1 MRITGVDVILMDESH
16 PDNTGWSPVVC
27 RVYTDEGLYGDGEA
41 AIAYSIG
48 SKAAWSMV
56 QEMGNR
62 VLGMDPLENEVVWHN
77 LYRTTFWAQN
87 GGPIVW
93 AGISAID
100 IALWDIKGNHF
111 GVPVSTLLGG
121 KMRSSLRCYASQL
134 QFGWG
139 TKKEP
144 AATIEGYARN
154 ARAAV
159 DEGYDAVKVD
169 FFDFSPEGR
178 FFTIEER
185 TRLQPPQRLALV
197 EERLAAVREAVGPD
211 VDIIMENHANIDAQ
225 VAVQFGSL
233 AQKYGVCM
241 FEEPASPNPKITQF
255 VSERVSVPIAHGERI
270 YSRWGYAPYFE
281 NGSIQMIQPDL
292 GNCGGITE
300 GKKICDMASTYDVG
314 VQAHVCGS
322 PCPRRQPC
330 SSRQPSP
337 TSPSTS
343 TTCTRATTTT
353 GACAFAT
360 TSPKTGA
367 STCPTCPA
375 WETSLQSTAGV
386 RARLRACA
394 RRFPTRPPPLPKACR
409 RPRLP
414 GGTWPGSRPGPP
426 WPPSALRCAAGRPR
440 GSGRVSSS

>member
-197 EERLAAVREAVGPD
+197 EERLAAVREALRPRCGHHHGKPR
-211 VDIIMENHANIDAQ
+211 EHRCPGGC
-225 VAVQFGSL
+225 AVRL
-233 AQKYGVCM
+233 ARPEVRGV
-241 FEEPASPNPKITQF
+241 
-255 VSERVSVPIAHGERI
+255 
-270 YSRWGYAPYFE
+270 
-281 NGSIQMIQPDL
+281 
-292 GNCGGITE
+292 
-300 GKKICDMASTYDVG
+300 
-314 VQAHVCGS
+314 HV
-322 PCPRRQPC
+322 RRARQPE
-330 SSRQPSP
+330 SQDHAVRLRARFGAHRAWRAHLQP
-337 TSPSTS
+337 
-343 TTCTRATTTT
+343 
-353 GACAFAT
+353 
-360 TSPKTGA
+360 
-367 STCPTCPA
+367 
-375 WETSLQSTAGV
+375 LGV
-386 RARLRACA
+386 RAVLRKRLHPDDPARPGKLRRHHRRQEDLRHGLHLRCGRAGPRVRQPLSTAAALQLEAAIPNFTIHEHHVYA
-394 RRFPTRPPPLPKACR
+394 RYDYNRRLCVRDYQPENGRFDVPD
-409 RPRLP
+409 LP
-414 GGTWPGSRPGPP
+414 GLGNELAEYCWRAGTV
-426 WPPSALRCAAGRPR
+426 A
-440 GSGRVSSS
+440 RVR